1 MSVDP
6 RPQESEGLK
15 RIYGLKFFYL
25 VEDKK
30 SFFTLC
36 YANGKDVI
44 VCGHEIPMYI
54 TLTAPLPSENIAAME
69 MGSRCSILTYGSS
82 GLMNSVFTIS
92 FFSLKV
98 KIYTMKVFWVY
109 SFKNEFLS
117 DGKTISLSLKKL
129 SFLT

>member
-1 MSVDP
+1 
-6 RPQESEGLK
+6 
-15 RIYGLKFFYL
+15 
-25 VEDKK
+25 
-30 SFFTLC
+30 
-36 YANGKDVI
+36 
-44 VCGHEIPMYI
+44 MYI

-69 MGSRCSILTYGSS
+69 MGGRCSILTYGSS

-98 KIYTMKVFWVY
+98 KIYAMKVFWVY

-117 DGKTISLSLKKL
+117 DGKTISLSLKNL